1 MASSVFYK
9 FKSQKTE
16 SRVTFDG
23 TGISVF
29 DLKKEVILANSLGKA
44 NDFDLVVLDGS
55 SGEEFNDDSQIIPRS
70 SSVVVK
76 RVPPTRPGKG
86 KAAMYVAGPGATAT
100 PESRPTSSAGN
111 TWSGKGSTSRRFDKE
126 APSKPAATQA
136 PLQGPSGGKDDEAAA
151 MAAMFQAQ
159 SANWEETQEKM
170 SHQTRVYTNPR
181 GTSFGRGGKPFT
193 PQHQQAEK
201 PLPPSYVCYRC
212 GQKGHWIQECP
223 TNNDRE
229 FDNKPRIKRT
239 TGIPRSF
246 LKAVDNPGGARIGQ
260 GVMVTPEGGYVV
272 AQPDSASWQRQTNKS
287 KSLSEAEVRERP
299 SKDPTI
305 ICPIDNR
312 IFRDAVKTPC
322 CGTAYCE
329 DCIQSH
335 LLEKDF
341 ICPSCASKVASLDK
355 LAIDKPTRM
364 KVADYIAREIEASQK
379 EEDSHTSEST
389 PIGSVSQTPA
399 PDDLQSGLYAQEDV
413 PADLAMSQMI
423 VDNIPQLQ
431 AQIQQIS
438 LMLQNSGALPAHV
451 RQQTEMQR
459 QQLQMQLAHAQ
470 TIAAALAAAQS
481 ASAIGPAD
489 LMMPMGMMPMMN
501 QGFNVPQM
509 QIPQQQP
516 HQQPGNADSAYQR
529 QPVNN
534 RRRNIKRERPSD
546 FLEVAG
552 PDAEKDNKVA
562 RYWE

>member
-1 MASSVFYK
+1 
-9 FKSQKTE
+9 
-16 SRVTFDG
+16 
-23 TGISVF
+23 
-29 DLKKEVILANSLGKA
+29 
-44 NDFDLVVLDGS
+44 
-55 SGEEFNDDSQIIPRS
+55 
-70 SSVVVK
+70 
-76 RVPPTRPGKG
+76 
-86 KAAMYVAGPGATAT
+86 
-100 PESRPTSSAGN
+100 
-111 TWSGKGSTSRRFDKE
+111 
-126 APSKPAATQA
+126 
-136 PLQGPSGGKDDEAAA
+136 
-151 MAAMFQAQ
+151 
-159 SANWEETQEKM
+159 
-170 SHQTRVYTNPR
+170 QTRVYTNPR

-341 ICPSCASKVASLDK
+341 ICPSYK

-489 LMMPMGMMPMMN
+489 LMMPMG
-501 QGFNVPQM
+501 
-509 QIPQQQP
+509 
-516 HQQPGNADSAYQR
+516 
-529 QPVNN
+529 
-534 RRRNIKRERPSD
+534 
-546 FLEVAG
+546 
-552 PDAEKDNKVA
+552 
-562 RYWE
+562 

>member
-1 MASSVFYK
+1 M
-9 FKSQKTE
+9 
-16 SRVTFDG
+16 
-23 TGISVF
+23 
-29 DLKKEVILANSLGKA
+29 
-44 NDFDLVVLDGS
+44 
-55 SGEEFNDDSQIIPRS
+55 
-70 SSVVVK
+70 
-76 RVPPTRPGKG
+76 
-86 KAAMYVAGPGATAT
+86 
-100 PESRPTSSAGN
+100 
-111 TWSGKGSTSRRFDKE
+111 SRRFDKE
-126 APSKPAATQA
+126 SPSRLATT
-136 PLQGPSGGKDDEAAA
+136 PLQSLGGTEDEAAA

-159 SANWEETQEKM
+159 TANWEETQEKM

-181 GTSFGRGGKPFT
+181 GTSFGRGGKPST
-193 PQHQQAEK
+193 PHHQQADK

-212 GQKGHWIQECP
+212 GQKGHWIQDCP

-246 LKAVDNPGGARIGQ
+246 LKAVDNPSGARIGQ

-272 AQPDSASWQRQTNKS
+272 AQPDSASWQRQTSKS

-299 SKDPTI
+299 SKDPAI
-305 ICPIDNR
+305 VCSIDNR

-329 DCIQSH
+329 DCIQTY

-355 LAIDKPTRM
+355 LAIDKPTRTR
-364 KVADYIAREIEASQK
+364 VADYITREIEASQK
-379 EEDSHTSEST
+379 EEDTSEFT
-389 PIGSVSQTPA
+389 PVGSVSQTPA
-399 PDDLQSGLYAQEDV
+399 PDDLQLYAQEDV

-459 QQLQMQLAHAQ
+459 QQLQMQLAQAQ

-489 LMMPMGMMPMMN
+489 MMMPMGMMPMMN

-509 QIPQQQP
+509 QIPQQQSQQQSQ
-516 HQQPGNADSAYQR
+516 QQPGNADSAYQR

-546 FLEVAG
+546 FLEISG
-552 PDAEKDNKVA
+552 PDAEKDSKVA